1 MTRSGIWC
9 SACTRRSTARIGRRW
24 RRWCRSEYV
33 VKFGGFQS
41 VGWDAWLG
49 QLQEFFAAFPD
60 GRHVIDEVLVDGSHG
75 VSRCRFVGT
84 HTGEFQGI
92 APTGAKVSVSAI
104 HIDRFQ
110 GDSLV
115 AHRGQLD
122 VHGLVQQLKGGSAG
136 WRQND
141 TCCDTVSDVT
151 MTRAPVRVTSWCSGR
166 RARLRPSLPGRTG
179 TRRVRLRAPRIHR
192 ACLRAPDPTA
202 SRSRP
207 RRAPRPRSCAAPAPH
222 PPG

>member
-1 MTRSGIWC
+1 MSMECDEVRDLVQCLYAAIDRQDWSTVEAVVSPRLVVEVGSSGP
-9 SACTRRSTARIGRRW
+9 
-24 RRWCRSEYV
+24 
-33 VKFGGFQS
+33 F
-41 VGWDAWLG
+41 GWDAWLG

-122 VHGLVQQLKGGSAG
+122 VHGLVQQLKGG
-136 WRQND
+136 
-141 TCCDTVSDVT
+141 
-151 MTRAPVRVTSWCSGR
+151 
-166 RARLRPSLPGRTG
+166 
-179 TRRVRLRAPRIHR
+179 
-192 ACLRAPDPTA
+192 
-202 SRSRP
+202 
-207 RRAPRPRSCAAPAPH
+207 
-222 PPG
+222 